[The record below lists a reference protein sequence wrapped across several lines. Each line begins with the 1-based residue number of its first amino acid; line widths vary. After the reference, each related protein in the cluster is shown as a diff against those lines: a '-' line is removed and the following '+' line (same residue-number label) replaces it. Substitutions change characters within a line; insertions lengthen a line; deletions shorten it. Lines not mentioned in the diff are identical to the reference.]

1 MVSLSMTSASYSSM
15 AKTATGR
22 NSFTFAAVAGTS
34 SNRRLVALGKDGI
47 SKNGFGVLGYDT
59 TSGVGGEL
67 KRYMGLQYSDDGYD
81 LVEMKGNL
89 DLISFTH
96 ALTPVTGSW
105 TTAYREA
112 PSPQLLIYMLV
123 HPQPYSTSHEGVYG
137 SLTIYP
143 CAQRL
148 PVLPNQSTSV
158 VVESDNH
165 PILSLNLLGRSYH
178 YSMPYI
184 PSPDFICRCR
194 PHGSS

>member
-1 MVSLSMTSASYSSM
+1 MLLTRAWLRPPW
-15 AKTATGR
+15 AETLLRLLQLREHLPIGA
-22 NSFTFAAVAGTS
+22 
-34 SNRRLVALGKDGI
+34 LVALGKDGI

-67 KRYMGLQYSDDGYD
+67 KRYMGLQHTRSDDGYD

-123 HPQPYSTSHEGVYG
+123 RPQPCMHIQHLMKEYTVVSPFILVPNG
-137 SLTIYP
+137 SPFFPIKAQALSSNLT
-143 CAQRL
+143 
-148 PVLPNQSTSV
+148 T
-158 VVESDNH
+158 
-165 PILSLNLLGRSYH
+165 
-178 YSMPYI
+178 I
-184 PSPDFICRCR
+184 PSFL
-194 PHGSS
+194 